1 MIDLILLFFVLGVVL
16 CIVSIAL
23 VVRAGKRMRVLGI
36 ADHVEITREKP
47 HLPDPVIEDEK
58 PVPFPVGNGKH
69 LYLQPLKEYEFTRY
83 MGLYST
89 YLLALHNRADMLF
102 LRAANLAAGRAY
114 EAAGIA
120 PGDLHLAELHDS
132 FTVLTALQLEAIGFA
147 RRGEGWKPAVE
158 GAIGREGR
166 LPISTFGGLK
176 ARGNPLGAT
185 GVYQAVEVALQLR
198 GEAGDNQ
205 VSGARLG
212 LALNLGGLGG
222 TAVAHVL
229 ERME

>member
-1 MIDLILLFFVLGVVL
+1 
-16 CIVSIAL
+16 
-23 VVRAGKRMRVLGI
+23 
-36 ADHVEITREKP
+36 
-47 HLPDPVIEDEK
+47 
-58 PVPFPVGNGKH
+58 
-69 LYLQPLKEYEFTRY
+69 
-83 MGLYST
+83 
-89 YLLALHNRADMLF
+89 
-102 LRAANLAAGRAY
+102 
-114 EAAGIA
+114 
-120 PGDLHLAELHDS
+120 
-132 FTVLTALQLEAIGFA
+132 VLTALQLEAIGFA